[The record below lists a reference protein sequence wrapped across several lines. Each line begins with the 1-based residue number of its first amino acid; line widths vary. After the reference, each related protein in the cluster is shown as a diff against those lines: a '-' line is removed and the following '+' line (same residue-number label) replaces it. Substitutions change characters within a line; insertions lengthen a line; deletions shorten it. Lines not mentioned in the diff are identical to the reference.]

1 MSDLDKNLSNITK
14 VLVTGLTGFVGTNLR
29 TYLKEDFLIQ
39 GISRKTSE
47 GLISYRDLKK
57 SLLNESKAFIH
68 LAGKAHD
75 LKKTSD
81 DSEYFKAN
89 TELTKKLF
97 DQFLE
102 SDCQVFIYMSSV
114 KAVTDE
120 VETVLTEDAQPNPLT
135 AYGKSKLAAERYIL
149 DKKLTKDKRVYI
161 LRPCMIHG
169 PNNKGNLNLLYSFIS
184 KGMPYPFGRYENKRS
199 FLSVHNL
206 CFVIEELIKNKDV
219 RSGVY
224 NIADN
229 QSISAKELV
238 MNIGEAINKKV
249 IIFNT
254 PKIIINFLGKIG
266 NIIPF
271 PINTEKIHKLTSN
284 YVVSNKKIKQA
295 LGKKMPLAVEK
306 GIQLTIK
313 SFNI

>member
-1 MSDLDKNLSNITK
+1 MVQENEQQMMSW
-14 VLVTGLTGFVGTNLR
+14 
-29 TYLKEDFLIQ
+29 Y
-39 GISRKTSE
+39 
-47 GLISYRDLKK
+47 
-57 SLLNESKAFIH
+57 
-68 LAGKAHD
+68 KAHD

-284 YVVSNKKIKQA
+284 YVVSNKKIK
-295 LGKKMPLAVEK
+295 G
-306 GIQLTIK
+306 
-313 SFNI
+313 